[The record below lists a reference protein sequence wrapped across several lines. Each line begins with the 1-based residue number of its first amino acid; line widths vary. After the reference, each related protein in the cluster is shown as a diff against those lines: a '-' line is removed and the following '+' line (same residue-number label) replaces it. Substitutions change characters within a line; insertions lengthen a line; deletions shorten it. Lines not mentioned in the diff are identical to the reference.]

1 MEGELGL
8 RTLGNSPHPKGLWQ
22 PTSRNKPGSS
32 FPRLCLELLWLV
44 SYRYDHV
51 LNALGEMAIYSPRS
65 LKNLWVKAKATPSL
79 NCWVLCF
86 VVEPDSDWLCFWRR
100 DRVSDLRD
108 VEEGA
113 EETSPR
119 GNAGRGSGAPG
130 WGGPS
135 TCLGQKV

>member
-1 MEGELGL
+1 
-8 RTLGNSPHPKGLWQ
+8 
-22 PTSRNKPGSS
+22 
-32 FPRLCLELLWLV
+32 
-44 SYRYDHV
+44 
-51 LNALGEMAIYSPRS
+51 MAIYSPRS

-86 VVEPDSDWLCFWRR
+86 VVGPDSDWLCFWGR
-100 DRVSDLRD
+100 DKVPDLRH

-119 GNAGRGSGAPG
+119 GNAGRGSGATG